1 MVSLDRQLGFQN
13 LQNKQNRYGIHLIDI
28 LPWRILAL
36 KRSCPAST
44 TATAE
49 TYHLFN
55 HIHQRWP
62 GQWPGQFNQMKFPN
76 LVRRAI
82 QQSYSE
88 SSLAGT
94 AQSSARQLSCPP
106 GMLSSSFKSGTRP
119 CRARSCCSSPPS
131 LTSTTGIRS
140 ENRSP
145 WHQRANFPA
154 PQPASLHNAQIVQ

>member
-1 MVSLDRQLGFQN
+1 MGPHLGWILREESFNSGNIFTSGSRHSSRIVSLDRQLGFRN

-119 CRARSCCSSPPS
+119 CRARSCCQGS
-131 LTSTTGIRS
+131 LL
-140 ENRSP
+140 
-145 WHQRANFPA
+145 FPK
-154 PQPASLHNAQIVQ
+154 I

>member
-1 MVSLDRQLGFQN
+1 MSLDRQLGFRN

-36 KRSCPAST
+36 KKSCPAST

-145 WHQRANFPA
+145 RHQRANFPA